1 MDRHKAA
8 RLLCQYSFW
17 YNANAQSFNGVNLAL
32 VNGVDTENI
41 IIPVLSVPYRG
52 LEKRWRS
59 YGQNRRVYRF
69 DNGYG
74 ASAIPDRFSDW
85 EVFPVK
91 FTGPGPD
98 DFELCDNCSMSRH
111 RRLRPADIDMNEPYN
126 GVGEKSLQRLLR
138 HIRSMNGAGNFRGI
152 GIPDDIGCYYLREV

>member
-1 MDRHKAA
+1 M
-8 RLLCQYSFW
+8 
-17 YNANAQSFNGVNLAL
+17 GVNFAHI
-32 VNGVDTENI
+32 NGIDTENI

-52 LEKRWRS
+52 LEENWRN

-98 DFELCDNCSMSRH
+98 DFDLCYDCSMSRH
-111 RRLRPADIDMNEPYN
+111 RRLRHAGIDMNAPYN

-138 HIRSMNGAGNFRGI
+138 HIRSMNSAGNFRGNKR
-152 GIPDDIGCYYLREV
+152 PSDIGCYFSE